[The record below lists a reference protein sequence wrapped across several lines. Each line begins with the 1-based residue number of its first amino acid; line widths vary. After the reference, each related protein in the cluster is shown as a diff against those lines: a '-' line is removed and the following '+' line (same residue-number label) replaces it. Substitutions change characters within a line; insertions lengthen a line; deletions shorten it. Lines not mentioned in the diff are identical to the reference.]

1 MGGVG
6 LGGQAFPRAGAPG
19 RKKKAGGRVQRAA
32 RHSAPY
38 TEAKYVSRGSH
49 ARPRSARD
57 ASTRRTTA
65 VTGVKGKYAYMQP
78 DTLRA
83 RRVRRVCARFTD
95 SSACQGPRLKGRRL
109 ANKAFLR
116 GIVPA
121 ENAVHRTR
129 TRPTASTL

>member
-1 MGGVG
+1 MGGMG

-78 DTLRA
+78 DRA
-83 RRVRRVCARFTD
+83 LGPGVLGGCVRGSLTA
-95 SSACQGPRLKGRRL
+95 
-109 ANKAFLR
+109 
-116 GIVPA
+116 VPVRA
-121 ENAVHRTR
+121 QD
-129 TRPTASTL
+129 

>member
-1 MGGVG
+1 MGGMG

-57 ASTRRTTA
+57 ASTTA

-83 RRVRRVCARFTD
+83 RRVRRRCV
-95 SSACQGPRLKGRRL
+95 
-109 ANKAFLR
+109 R
-116 GIVPA
+116 GSLTAVPVRA
-121 ENAVHRTR
+121 QD
-129 TRPTASTL
+129 